1 MYTNNFLKILSRI
14 SSILFFIQAISILI
28 LCINFTNLN
37 QSFRQNRPWTRF
49 WKVQKLLGFSKLF
62 EIFPEKFS
70 RSVERAC
77 VLLSYTGFMKNPM
90 LARAS
95 DDRLATD
102 RLIPIVLPEE
112 YRRKRR
118 SSHGGLKWQ
127 NSAKV
132 NLWTKI
138 NVFWKNF
145 LTPLVSLGHK
155 LFCTFFGF

>member
-1 MYTNNFLKILSRI
+1 MLQVPNFYVLIRI
-14 SSILFFIQAISILI
+14 AISILI

-37 QSFRQNRPWTRF
+37 QTFRQNRPLTRF
-49 WKVQKLLGFSKLF
+49 RKVQKLLGFSKLF

-95 DDRLATD
+95 DDTLATD

-112 YRRKRR
+112 
-118 SSHGGLKWQ
+118 
-127 NSAKV
+127 
-132 NLWTKI
+132 
-138 NVFWKNF
+138 
-145 LTPLVSLGHK
+145 
-155 LFCTFFGF
+155 